1 MAGSGFPSIPMAA
14 ISRQATSSDWGNAMD
29 DMIRDTIDEIS
40 EQGENLETLI
50 AVGRTKEG
58 KVSLVTL
65 DGDRER
71 LIVLLE
77 RAKNMLVRSMDP

>member
-1 MAGSGFPSIPMAA
+1 
-14 ISRQATSSDWGNAMD
+14 MD